1 MIDYAKLTLW
11 NVSISRNLF
20 KNELIKLI
28 KWADNQEIT
37 WLRNYCYDK
46 YLDMYPDVLE
56 EVFYKENKIN

>member
-20 KNELIKLI
+20 KTELTKLI

-46 YLDMYPDVLE
+46 YLDMYPDVLD
-56 EVFYKENKIN
+56 EVFYKENMVS